1 MGEMNEQVHRLLLE
15 QRKTLSLGGVQD
27 VKSFDENEVLLVTV
41 CGVLTIRGKELHV
54 GRLELERER
63 RISKAASTAWSI
75 RNMGRCRRRGL
86 RLRGCSG
93 KNECVCHPGA
103 DSARLFHLAGGSPG
117 VLVRSDQD
125 SAEIDPPQPCGGIC
139 RGPLLLD
146 CGSAVSV
153 CTDLRREQRHSPWVS
168 VWRHPWGRCIVPR
181 IVWTLS
187 SGTSGKGNQK
197 SRANPRFSRKMAGK
211 KYEKTEKKVEISW
224 GER

>member
-54 GRLELERER
+54 GRLELEKGEAD
-63 RISKAASTAWSI
+63 IEASTAWSI
-75 RNMGRCRRRGL
+75 RNMGRSRRRGL

-125 SAEIDPPQPCGGIC
+125 SAETDPPQPCGGIC

-224 GER
+224 EER

>member
-1 MGEMNEQVHRLLLE
+1 M
-15 QRKTLSLGGVQD
+15 
-27 VKSFDENEVLLVTV
+27 
-41 CGVLTIRGKELHV
+41 
-54 GRLELERER
+54 
-63 RISKAASTAWSI
+63 
-75 RNMGRCRRRGL
+75 
-86 RLRGCSG
+86 RGCSG

-125 SAEIDPPQPCGGIC
+125 SAETDPPQPCSGIS

-153 CTDLRREQRHSPWVS
+153 CTDLRREQRHSPRVS
-168 VWRHPWGRCIVPR
+168 VWRHPRGRGIVPR

-224 GER
+224 EER

>member
-54 GRLELERER
+54 GRLELEKGEAD
-63 RISKAASTAWSI
+63 IEGSI
-75 RNMGRCRRRGL
+75 DSLVYTEHGPSRRRGL

-125 SAEIDPPQPCGGIC
+125 SAETDPPQPCGGIC

-224 GER
+224 EER

>member
-1 MGEMNEQVHRLLLE
+1 M
-15 QRKTLSLGGVQD
+15 
-27 VKSFDENEVLLVTV
+27 
-41 CGVLTIRGKELHV
+41 
-54 GRLELERER
+54 GRLELEKER

-75 RNMGRCRRRGL
+75 WGTWAAAEEGVCACAAVPVKMSAYVTREL
-86 RLRGCSG
+86 ILLACSIWQ
-93 KNECVCHPGA
+93 GA
-103 DSARLFHLAGGSPG
+103 
-117 VLVRSDQD
+117 VLGFWYDLSDQD
-125 SAEIDPPQPCGGIC
+125 SAETDPPQPCGGIC

-153 CTDLRREQRHSPWVS
+153 CTDLRREQRHSPRVS

-224 GER
+224 EER

>member
-54 GRLELERER
+54 GRLELEKGEAD
-63 RISKAASTAWSI
+63 IEGSIDSLSI

-93 KNECVCHPGA
+93 KNECVCQPGA

-125 SAEIDPPQPCGGIC
+125 SAETDPPQPCGGIC

-224 GER
+224 EER

>member
-54 GRLELERER
+54 GRLELEKGEAD
-63 RISKAASTAWSI
+63 IE
-75 RNMGRCRRRGL
+75 GRRRGL

-125 SAEIDPPQPCGGIC
+125 SAETDPPQPCGGIC

-224 GER
+224 EER